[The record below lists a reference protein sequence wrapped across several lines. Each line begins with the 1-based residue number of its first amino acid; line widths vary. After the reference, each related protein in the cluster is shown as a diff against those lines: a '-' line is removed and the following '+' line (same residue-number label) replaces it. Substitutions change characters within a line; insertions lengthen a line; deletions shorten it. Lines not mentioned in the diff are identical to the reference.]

1 MIDREKVLKLAMLA
15 RVKLTEEE
23 LQTMQVDLNDIFQY
37 LDILNEVDTSTVA
50 PTYQTTGVE
59 NVEFADEVAEQEV
72 SPDDLL
78 NCSEFEIVDHQI
90 QTNSILN

>member
-37 LDILNEVDTSTVA
+37 LDILNEVDT
-50 PTYQTTGVE
+50 TYQTTGVE